1 MALKSLALTK
11 AKNITSEVAD
21 HYQQMFDT
29 MQKLSGDTVGRIAN
43 LQAIIDWDTANP
55 GLLDI
60 NVVAETQ
67 QLLDYMNTLG
77 GLLASAP
84 PVPNM

>member
-21 HYQQMFDT
+21 HYQQMSDT
-29 MQKLSGDTVGRIAN
+29 MQKLGGDTAGRIAN
-43 LQAIIDWDTANP
+43 LSAIIVWDGANP
-55 GLLDI
+55 GMLDSG
-60 NVVAETQ
+60 VVTEAQ
-67 QLLDYMNTLG
+67 QLLDYMKALG